1 MTRVQYTVNGLAL
14 LALAVGLAV
23 YDIRT
28 LGCLLIEDRPRNP
41 RLQLWGTVNAAA
53 IIAALGDR
61 PGRAHLRTLADRLDR
76 CARICWQ
83 QQHPDDDQEA
93 DKCG

>member
-1 MTRVQYTVNGLAL
+1 MTATRAPHPIPLS
-14 LALAVGLAV
+14 
-23 YDIRT
+23 IRAED
-28 LGCLLIEDRPRNP
+28 LLI
-41 RLQLWGTVNAAA
+41 AAA

-83 QQHPDDDQEA
+83 KQHPDDDQEA

>member
-1 MTRVQYTVNGLAL
+1 MTATRAPQPIPLSIHAEDL
-14 LALAVGLAV
+14 LV
-23 YDIRT
+23 
-28 LGCLLIEDRPRNP
+28 
-41 RLQLWGTVNAAA
+41 AAA

-61 PGRAHLRTLADRLDR
+61 PGRAHLRKLADRLDR
-76 CARICWQ
+76 CARVCWR

>member
-1 MTRVQYTVNGLAL
+1 MSATRAPQPIPLSIRAEDL
-14 LALAVGLAV
+14 LV
-23 YDIRT
+23 
-28 LGCLLIEDRPRNP
+28 
-41 RLQLWGTVNAAA
+41 AAA

-83 QQHPDDDQEA
+83 QQHPEGEDDEQTH
-93 DKCG
+93 